1 MADRVQLLQVL
12 LNLTLNAF
20 EAMSV
25 IRPDAR
31 RLVIRTDRNGEG
43 EVLVRV
49 RDSGPGFPG
58 GIVEQFFEPFFSTK
72 AEGTGMGLAIARS
85 IIEAH
90 GGTLSGENCDGGGA
104 CFTVRLPEAKE
115 EKSKTVSPVHGG
127 PAELKEI
134 TGKAPTVL

>member
-1 MADRVQLLQVL
+1 
-12 LNLTLNAF
+12 
-20 EAMSV
+20 
-25 IRPDAR
+25 
-31 RLVIRTDRNGEG
+31 
-43 EVLVRV
+43 LVRV

-90 GGTLSGENCDGGGA
+90 GGTLSGENCDDDGA

-115 EKSKTVSPVHGG
+115 DKSKTIYLVHGG

-134 TGKAPTVL
+134 TGKAPTVP